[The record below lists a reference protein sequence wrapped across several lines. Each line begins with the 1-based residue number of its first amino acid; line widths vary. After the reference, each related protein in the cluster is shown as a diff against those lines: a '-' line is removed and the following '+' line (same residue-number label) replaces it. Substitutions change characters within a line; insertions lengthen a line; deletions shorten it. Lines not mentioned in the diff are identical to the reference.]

1 MIFIE
6 IYKYFVEL
14 SVDWSLLNA
23 IISNIIYNHSS
34 DLISGRSVFAKF
46 DSDMARNLIEFSIW
60 ILLYSPKSKYSFGA
74 ILSFFSQIA
83 NIFGPQAEFM
93 LNQNI
98 SKICKISI
106 SILDY
111 KNLVSL
117 QGFCL
122 KSKNPLN
129 YEGIFQIYVFLVDI

>member
-1 MIFIE
+1 MILIE

-23 IISNIIYNHSS
+23 IISNIIHNRSS

-46 DSDMARNLIEFSIW
+46 DSDMARNLIEFPIG
-60 ILLYSPKSKYSFGA
+60 ILFYSTKSKYSFGA

-83 NIFGPQAEFM
+83 NIFGSQAEFM

-98 SKICKISI
+98 SKICKIST

-111 KNLVSL
+111 
-117 QGFCL
+117 
-122 KSKNPLN
+122 
-129 YEGIFQIYVFLVDI
+129 